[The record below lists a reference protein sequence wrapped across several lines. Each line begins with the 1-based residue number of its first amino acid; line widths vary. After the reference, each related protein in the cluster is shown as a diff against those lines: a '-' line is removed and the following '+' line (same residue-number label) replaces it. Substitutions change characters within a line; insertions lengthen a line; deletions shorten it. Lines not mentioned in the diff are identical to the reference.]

1 MAVRAVV
8 VALAL
13 LVAACGE
20 GGQSVAS
27 GDVVDASTTTTLL
40 GDEVRAEAL
49 GEGSWQ
55 GARTS
60 PDPKLVVI
68 AIIGAAPYQPRNP
81 CTADYSAVAIETS
94 KEVRIR
100 FVSRS
105 PSWTSAPGVN
115 GCHSIGY
122 SRMIE
127 VRLRVPL
134 GDRALVEAQ
143 FDRQQPVFDGSR
155 LYVPTWLP
163 RGMSLVAEQ
172 PGYPDHERARYWQ
185 RTWAATRPDEPD
197 WDGSC
202 VAGQP
207 PVTLTQGPADLVD
220 RHPVANATVGEPTSV
235 GGTAATY
242 RSNERGDMSEL
253 RWVQDGV
260 GLVLSTHLGCD
271 RDTPMRRSTLM
282 RIAESLKVEPPTSD
296 EGESPIA
303 DPTTTTSEAAPSSA
317 DEDGRPPP
325 HKEFVVGSTHYVDV
339 DLECQAFELF
349 GVWTL
354 ADGDT
359 SSWQPPGERHEGG
372 MFTIEEP
379 GRGRFV
385 GDAEGRKTAVFE
397 RLDED
402 EVPTCTPVPRA

>member
-1 MAVRAVV
+1 M
-8 VALAL
+8 ALAL
-13 LVAACGE
+13 LMAACRE

-27 GDVVDASTTTTLL
+27 GDVVVDPSTTTTLP

-68 AIIGAAPYQPRNP
+68 AIIGAAPYRPRNP
-81 CTADYSAVAIETS
+81 CTADYSAVAIETPE
-94 KEVRIR
+94 EVRIR
-100 FVSRS
+100 FISRS
-105 PSWTSAPGVN
+105 PSWASAPGVN

-122 SRMIE
+122 TRMIE
-127 VRLRVPL
+127 VRLRDPL

-163 RGMSLVAEQ
+163 SGMRLVAEQ

-185 RTWAATRPDEPD
+185 RTWAAARADEPD
-197 WDGSC
+197 RDGSC
-202 VAGQP
+202 VAGPP
-207 PVTLTQGPADLVD
+207 PVTLTQGPLDLVD
-220 RHPVANATVGEPTSV
+220 RHPVADATVDEPTSV

-242 RSNERGDMSEL
+242 RSNERGDMAEL
-253 RWVQDGV
+253 RWVQDGA

-271 RDTPMRRSTLM
+271 RDTPMPRSTLM
-282 RIAESLKVEPPTSD
+282 RIAESLKVESPTAAD
-296 EGESPIA
+296 EGESPRA
-303 DPTTTTSEAAPSSA
+303 DPVTTTSVATPTPAE
-317 DEDGRPPP
+317 EGGPPP
-325 HKEFVVGSTHYVDV
+325 PQTELVVGLTHYVDV
-339 DLECQAFELF
+339 DLECQSFELF
-349 GVWTL
+349 GIWTL
-354 ADGDT
+354 ADGNT

-372 MFTIEEP
+372 IFTIERP

-397 RLDED
+397 RLDGD